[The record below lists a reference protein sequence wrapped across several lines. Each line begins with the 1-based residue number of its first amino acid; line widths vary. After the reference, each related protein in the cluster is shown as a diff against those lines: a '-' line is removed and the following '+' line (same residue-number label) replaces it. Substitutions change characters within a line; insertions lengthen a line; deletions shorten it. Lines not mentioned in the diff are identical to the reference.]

1 VDFSDIIGHKEIVR
15 ALTAAIDEAK
25 VGHAYLFIGPVG
37 IGKKSLAK
45 AFATRLL
52 CREKNT
58 GPDCRCPG
66 CIRVKTGNHPDL
78 ITILPDGNSI
88 KIEQLR
94 HLQHDIFYRP
104 LMGERK
110 ICFFPDAEL
119 LTEAAANSFLK
130 TLEEPPPGVVFIFTA
145 VRADL
150 ILPTIR
156 SRCQVYQLF
165 PVPYDEITNALIKR
179 GFDRSEALERA
190 NLSHGLPGRALNNV
204 IEAKPDQLLE
214 FKETISLSLLEL
226 FKIANGL
233 EKKERPDLLGLF
245 KKWEFQARQELLQI
259 PDSGLSQ
266 DKANQ
271 LIFILEKLGR
281 VIEMIESNVNLRL
294 VIDDFFLTI
303 VDKSNAYIG

>member
-1 VDFSDIIGHKEIVR
+1 MNFSDIIGHKEIVR

-25 VGHAYLFIGPVG
+25 VGHAYLFIGPAG
-37 IGKKSLAK
+37 IGKKFLAK
-45 AFATRLL
+45 AFVTRLL
-52 CREKNT
+52 CQEKNAS
-58 GPDCRCPG
+58 PDCQCPG
-66 CIRVKTGNHPDL
+66 CVRVKTGSHPDL

-94 HLQHDIFYRP
+94 HLQHDLFYRP

-110 ICFFPDAEL
+110 VCYFPDAEL

-165 PVPYDEITNALIKR
+165 PVSYDEITDALVKR
-179 GFDRSEALERA
+179 GFDHSEALERTR
-190 NLSHGLPGRALNNV
+190 LSQGLPGRALNNL
-204 IEAKPDQLLE
+204 IEAKPEQLLE
-214 FKETISLSLLEL
+214 FKEALSLSLMEL

-233 EKKERPDLLGLF
+233 EKKERPDILGLF

-259 PDSGLSQ
+259 PSSGLSLG
-266 DKANQ
+266 KANQ

-294 VIDDFFLTI
+294 VIEDFFLTLKT
-303 VDKSNAYIG
+303 VGKVS